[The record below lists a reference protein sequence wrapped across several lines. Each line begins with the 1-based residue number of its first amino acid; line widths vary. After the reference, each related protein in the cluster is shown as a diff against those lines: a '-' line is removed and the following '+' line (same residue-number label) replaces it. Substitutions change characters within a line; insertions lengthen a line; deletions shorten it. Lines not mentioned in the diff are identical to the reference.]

1 MERTPPIPKRLKQ
14 ARLRA
19 GLSQRKLGIAAG
31 IDEFSASARIN
42 HYERGRHMPDFG
54 TAERLARVLGCP
66 TAYFYTRDDDLAEAV
81 ILISRLQ
88 TKERRRVLA
97 QLRRRSVPDDR

>member
-66 TAYFYTRDDDLAEAV
+66 TAYFYIREDDLAEAI
-81 ILISRLQ
+81 ILMSRLQ

-97 QLRRRSVPDDR
+97 QLRRKSGPGDR